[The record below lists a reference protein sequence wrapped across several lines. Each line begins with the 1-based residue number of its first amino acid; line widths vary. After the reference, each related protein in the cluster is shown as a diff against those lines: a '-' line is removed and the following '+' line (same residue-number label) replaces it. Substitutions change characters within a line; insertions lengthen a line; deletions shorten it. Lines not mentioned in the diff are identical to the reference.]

1 MDLHVSYECPELIE
15 EIKEDIREFEESA
28 PAYAVWEKKLVKVP
42 FLDKSD
48 HVDALI
54 DYLIGNEPPTNLFD
68 GEVAVLSTLEKIYD
82 TLIKQNKIVLYSKII
97 G

>member
-1 MDLHVSYECPELIE
+1 M
-15 EIKEDIREFEESA
+15 
-28 PAYAVWEKKLVKVP
+28 PAYAVWKKKLVKVP

-48 HVDALI
+48 HVDVLI

-82 TLIKQNKIVLYSKII
+82 ALIKQNKIVLYSKKNRVEEIQILYPII
-97 G
+97 I